1 MKFNKLFDHKKP
13 PKTIAGERYKIEYK
27 LELDEHGVEHLVKC
41 GKTDMHEYIQS
52 HADSV
57 DLNLMIQRYT
67 MGDTDALERMQG
79 FYADVSGMPVSMAE
93 MLNVHNKGK
102 MLFETLPQEIREAY
116 GNNYVTFL
124 SNPKLYED
132 MKAQRLKEN
141 VADKKTE
148 EKEVTADEQEH

>member
-13 PKTIAGERYKIEYK
+13 LKTVAGERYKIEYK
-27 LELDEHGVEHLVKC
+27 LELDEHGVEHLVEC
-41 GKTDMHEYIQS
+41 GKTDMQEYIQS

-57 DLNLMIQRYT
+57 DLNMMIQRYT

-102 MLFETLPQEIREAY
+102 MLFETLPQEIREVY
-116 GNNYVTFL
+116 GNNYVSFL
-124 SNPKLYED
+124 ANPKLYED

-141 VADKKTE
+141 VADEKTE
-148 EKEVTADEQEH
+148 EKEVIADE

>member
-13 PKTIAGERYKIEYK
+13 PKTVAGERYKIEYK
-27 LELDEHGVEHLVKC
+27 LELDEHGVEHLVEC
-41 GKTDMHEYIQS
+41 GKTDMQEFIQS

-102 MLFETLPQEIREAY
+102 MLFETLPQEIREVY
-116 GNNYVTFL
+116 GNNYVSFL
-124 SNPKLYED
+124 ANPKLYED

-141 VADKKTE
+141 VADKNTE
-148 EKEVTADEQEH
+148 EEEVTADE